1 LPAGWTRTFRRALIP
16 RKLATFDMIHTS
28 PSTFRCLGYWCPLH
42 RGAFSSGARAE
53 ILPIND
59 PVANDALERRSFI
72 MRRVF
77 RRLLERADTKALGES
92 IWIHVRQR
100 KRIETFMLGVP
111 STAIFHDE
119 KKAMLHFDVPQ

>member
-1 LPAGWTRTFRRALIP
+1 VPAPPKSIQFRG
-16 RKLATFDMIHTS
+16 K
-28 PSTFRCLGYWCPLH
+28 
-42 RGAFSSGARAE
+42 AE

-59 PVANDALERRSFI
+59 PVGNDALERRSLV

-77 RRLLERADTKALGES
+77 RRLPERADTEAFGES
-92 IWIHVRQR
+92 IWIHVRPR
-100 KRIETFMLGVP
+100 KRIETFMLGVL